1 MTNWVASRTSGTTA
15 KVEKAVTKAADTVGT
30 TVSNVA
36 KNPLPVIETIAL
48 TTVTGDPTVA
58 AAVVSAINGGDPKQ
72 IATAAISASV
82 GAQVGGTAGSAASSA
97 GASSAVSQIAASA
110 AGASSAAVTR
120 ALASGQNLGQA
131 LTAGLTSGVIGGV
144 SAAGTEAIKS
154 AVETPIAGTGLKATQ
169 GQGTQLFAPDQ
180 GVTGLTS
187 NVPTTGGQG
196 LFGDPNSILPSSL
209 AQYGTAPSQQKAGTS
224 GSLTPRSESF
234 TGGIESVKTGPV
246 MTDTLSPESSSALR
260 TALGLGIGGAFAP
273 SQSTTTPSSGG
284 ATLTGAGQSP
294 GSQAL
299 GQALRVGDAG
309 APVFGGDKDK
319 EGKKSGWNLESLR
332 YMGQES

>member
-1 MTNWVASRTSGTTA
+1 MTNYIASRTGGTTKKA
-15 KVEKAVTKAADTVGT
+15 TTTVEKAVDTVGT
-30 TVSNVA
+30 VATNVV

-48 TTVTGDPTVA
+48 TYVTGDPTIAA
-58 AAVVSAINGGDPKQ
+58 AAVSALNGGNPKQ
-72 IATAAISASV
+72 IATAAISATVGAEV
-82 GAQVGGTAGSAASSA
+82 GAQAGGAATSA
-97 GASSAVSQIAASA
+97 GASSAVSQIASSA

-131 LTAGLTSGVIGGV
+131 ITAGLTSGAIGGLA
-144 SAAGTEAIKS
+144 AAGTEGIKS
-154 AVETPIAGTGLKATQ
+154 AMGTPVAGTGLKATQ

-196 LFGDPNSILPSSL
+196 LYGDPNAILPSSL
-209 AQYGTAPSQQKAGTS
+209 SQYATAPSQQKAGTS
-224 GSLTPRSESF
+224 GSLVPRTESF
-234 TGGIESVKTGPV
+234 TGGTETVKTGPV

-309 APVFGGDKDK
+309 APIFGGDKDK

>member
-1 MTNWVASRTSGTTA
+1 MTNYIASRTSGTTT
-15 KVEKAVTKAADTVGT
+15 KSKKAVSDSLDTVGT
-30 TVSNVA
+30 VVSNVA
-36 KNPLPVIETIAL
+36 KNPLPVVETIAL
-48 TTVTGDPTVA
+48 TIVTGDPTIAA
-58 AAVVSAINGGDPKQ
+58 AAVSALNGGDPKQ

-82 GAQVGGTAGSAASSA
+82 GAQVGASAGGAASSA
-97 GASSAVSQIAASA
+97 GASSAVAQIASSA
-110 AGASSAAVTR
+110 AGASSAAVTK

-131 LTAGLTSGVIGGV
+131 LTAGLTSGAIGGLA
-144 SAAGTEAIKS
+144 AAGTEAIKS

-169 GQGTQLFAPDQ
+169 GQGTQLFAQDQ

-196 LFGDPNSILPSSL
+196 LYGDPNAILPSSL
-209 AQYGTAPSQQKAGTS
+209 SQYGTAPSQQKAGTS
-224 GSLTPRSESF
+224 GSLIPRTESL
-234 TGGIESVKTGPV
+234 TSGGIESVKTGPV

-260 TALGLGIGGAFAP
+260 TALGLGISGAFAP
-273 SQSTTTPSSGG
+273 SATTPSGGGGVTISGS
-284 ATLTGAGQSP
+284 GQSP

-309 APVFGGDKDK
+309 APVFGGDKE
-319 EGKKSGWNLESLR
+319 EGKKSGWNVESLR

>member
-1 MTNWVASRTSGTTA
+1 MTKYIASRTSGATKKATNT
-15 KVEKAVTKAADTVGT
+15 VEKALDTVGT

-36 KNPLPVIETIAL
+36 KNPLPVVETIAL
-48 TTVTGDPTVA
+48 TIATGDPTIAA
-58 AAVVSAINGGDPKQ
+58 AAVSALNGGNPKQ
-72 IATAAISASV
+72 IATAAIAASV
-82 GAQVGGTAGSAASSA
+82 GAKVGGEASNAATSA
-97 GASSAVSQIAASA
+97 GASSAVSQIASSA
-110 AGASSAAVTR
+110 AGASSAAVTK

-144 SAAGTEAIKS
+144 AAAGTEGIKS
-154 AVETPIAGTGLKATQ
+154 AVGTPVAGTGLKATQ

-196 LFGDPNSILPSSL
+196 LYGDPNAILPSSL
-209 AQYGTAPSQQKAGTS
+209 SQYGTAPSQQKAGTS
-224 GSLTPRSESF
+224 GSLVPRTESF
-234 TGGIESVKTGPV
+234 TGGTETVKTGPV

-260 TALGLGIGGAFAP
+260 TALGLGISGAFAP
-273 SQSTTTPSSGG
+273 SQTTPTGG
-284 ATLTGAGQSP
+284 GGVTISGAGQTP

-309 APVFGGDKDK
+309 APIFGGDKDK